1 MIDRIENAKMQLEE
15 YRDLEDVTHEG
26 RTPRVWER
34 PLHLM
39 TAHRAKGKEFDT
51 VVLLDTVAGIW
62 PDSRADNERKLEAE
76 RRLFY
81 VVFTRAQKRVIMLT
95 EPRAPISPFVG
106 ELGLS

>member
-1 MIDRIENAKMQLEE
+1 MKGER
-15 YRDLEDVTHEG
+15 
-26 RTPRVWER
+26 PRVWER

-51 VVLLDTVAGIW
+51 VVLLDTVVGIW
-62 PDSRADNERKLEAE
+62 PDSRADDERKLEAE

-95 EPRAPISPFVG
+95 ETRAPISPFVG